1 MSATPD
7 LQAGYVV
14 ITVAGAALG
23 VEPRAEIAGT
33 VSAVGD
39 AAGEWLGKRVVVPRI
54 LPCGDCNACRRGRVA
69 HCRSRAARNGLATT
83 ETVPARWLCSVE
95 PPLWPESAELWQLAA
110 LADAALAPYTALSRA
125 GVGPSDRVVVVGR
138 DARAHFAAAIA
149 VAKGAAVI
157 AADAIEAGAVDGD
170 GAVIIA
176 TSAADRHRALTLAG
190 HGATVVMLDSA
201 GNGNASDAAPF
212 ATDWARLVD
221 AEAHVIGSVGG
232 HPDLLPELC
241 ALVVRGQLPLA
252 AAVRRVTVDDAAPAH
267 AAYLRD
273 GGPLPIAVP

>member
-1 MSATPD
+1 MSAPLS
-7 LQAGYVV
+7 LQAGQVV
-14 ITVAGAALG
+14 ISVAGAALG
-23 VEPRAEIAGT
+23 VDPRAEIAGT
-33 VSAVGD
+33 VSAVGE
-39 AAGEWLGKRVVVPRI
+39 AAGDWLGKRVVVPRL

-69 HCRSRAARNGLATT
+69 HCRSRAARNGLGAT

-95 PPLWPESAELWQLAA
+95 PPLWPDNVELWQLAA

-149 VAKGAAVI
+149 VAKGATVVADD
-157 AADAIEAGAVDGD
+157 AAEAPVDG
-170 GAVIIA
+170 AIIVA
-176 TSAADRHRALTLAG
+176 TSAAERRRALTLAG
-190 HGATVVMLDSA
+190 QGATVVLLDSSVDSTA
-201 GNGNASDAAPF
+201 DSAPF
-212 ATDWARLVD
+212 ATDWSRLVD
-221 AEAHVIGSVGG
+221 AEAHVLGSVGG

-252 AAVRRVTVDDAAPAH
+252 AAVRRVSVDEAARAH